1 MSLTILGP
9 WSPHDEIA
17 REGGGKAAHLRLLEG
32 LGCTVPPWICIP
44 AQAFDASFARMGFL
58 DDGRLPA
65 ADDAG
70 AVVMHMPDEV
80 AESIRSALA
89 HHALDGELVAV
100 RSSGLDE
107 DGSEH
112 SFAGQFESFLYR
124 RGVAEVLE
132 AVRACWASAFSER
145 ILAYRRAVD
154 SEVEVT
160 RMGVIIQRM
169 VDSESAGVAFSL
181 NPLRPAD
188 RDTIVVE
195 SVWGQGEGLVSGILD
210 ADRFEVDRTTL
221 EVRETLAVKTHALV
235 QNPEGSG
242 TRSVTIEPERA
253 ERASLTADQVREIAR
268 LALRLEVELDGPQD
282 CEWAFYG
289 GQLHMLQTRPVT
301 TLPPD
306 ALFDSDV
313 VGDDSVIWDNSNII
327 ESYAGVTTPLT
338 FSHVSRSYREVYY
351 QTCQIMG
358 VPPAIISAHEPVF
371 RNMLGLI
378 RGRIYYNLVNWY
390 RLLSLFPL
398 LGRSKGFMETMMG
411 VKQSLTPELAAL
423 FDSLAHPPHYGLSQQ
438 LALLGRL
445 VRRLMSGKQAN
456 EAFLRRVDQVYGPLE
471 AADLGALSLPAQAAV
486 YQRLEDEVLRHWTAP
501 IVNDTRCMLAF
512 GLLKSL
518 TARWITPGMNAA
530 ALQNDLLCGEGDLKS
545 TEPIRLLLDIARD
558 VEEGDPAV
566 RNGFLEEAPERMWS
580 ALQEGFAPELHA
592 RFEDYVH
599 RFGFRCVD
607 ELKLEVQDLHDQPHL
622 VVASVQGY
630 VRHGVP
636 STEDMKAREA
646 TIRREA
652 EERVREAVRGPRRAL
667 YFAVLHWARRAV
679 SDRELLRFERTR
691 GFGVTRRLFQGV
703 GRNLTCLGL
712 LADEHDVFYLTV
724 DELLAFIEGRPVSL
738 DLAGLAAA
746 RRQEFDE
753 YRNSPSPPDRFL
765 TRGAVGASMP
775 HPALL
780 HDHDLLAELRNDDDP
795 NVLRGTPCCPGVVE
809 APIWVAD
816 NFEDTAGLSGEILVT
831 ERTDPG
837 WIPVFPA
844 CAGLIIERGSLLS
857 HSAVVARELGIPT
870 IVGVSGP
877 ALRQLR
883 SGQHVRMD
891 AGRGEVQIL

>member
-1 MSLTILGP
+1 MSSNLQ
-9 WSPHDEIA
+9 SPIRRNRYDVVI
-17 REGGGKAAHLRLLEG
+17 
-32 LGCTVPPWICIP
+32 
-44 AQAFDASFARMGFL
+44 
-58 DDGRLPA
+58 
-65 ADDAG
+65 AG
-70 AVVMHMPDEV
+70 ARCAGASTAMLLARQGLRVLVVDPTSRGSDTL
-80 AESIRSALA
+80 ST
-89 HHALDGELVAV
+89 HALMRGGVLQLHRWGV
-100 RSSGLDE
+100 LD
-107 DGSEH
+107 
-112 SFAGQFESFLYR
+112 
-124 RGVAEVLE
+124 
-132 AVRACWASAFSER
+132 AVRAAE
-145 ILAYRRAVD
+145 
-154 SEVEVT
+154 T
-160 RMGVIIQRM
+160 
-169 VDSESAGVAFSL
+169 
-181 NPLRPAD
+181 PAD
-188 RDTIVVE
+188 RNTVVVE

-221 EVRETLAVKTHALV
+221 EVRETLALKTHALV
-235 QNPEGSG
+235 QNPDGAG
-242 TRSVTIEPERA
+242 TRSVTLEPERA
-253 ERASLTADQVREIAR
+253 GRASLTADQVREVAC

-282 CEWAFYG
+282 CEWAFCG
-289 GQLHMLQTRPVT
+289 GQLYVLQTRPVT

-313 VGDDSVIWDNSNII
+313 AGDDSVIWDNSNII

-358 VPPAIISAHEPVF
+358 VPPAVISAHESVF
-371 RNMLGLI
+371 RNMLGLV

-423 FDSLAHPPHYGLSQQ
+423 FDPLARPPRYRLPRQ

-445 VRRLMSGKQAN
+445 VRRLMSGKKAN
-456 EAFLRRVDQVYGPLE
+456 AAFLRRVDRMCRPLE
-471 AADLGALSLPAQAAV
+471 ETDLGALSLPAQAAV

-501 IVNDTRCMLAF
+501 IINDTRCMLAF

-518 TARWITPGMNAA
+518 TERWIARGTSAA

-558 VEEGDPAV
+558 VEEGDPTV
-566 RNGFLEEAPERMWS
+566 RNSFLETEPEQMWV
-580 ALQEGFAPELHA
+580 ALQEGFAPELHS
-592 RFEDYVH
+592 RFEDYVR

-607 ELKLEVQDLHDQPHL
+607 ELKLEVQDLHDRPHL

-630 VRHGVP
+630 LRHGVP
-636 STEDMKAREA
+636 SAEDMKASEG

-652 EERVREAVRGPRRAL
+652 EERVRETLRGTLRGTRRAL
-667 YFAVLHWARRAV
+667 YFAVLRWARRAV

-691 GFGVTRRLFQGV
+691 AFGVTRRLFRGV
-703 GRNLTCLGL
+703 GRNLTRLGL
-712 LADEHDVFYLTV
+712 LADEHEVFYLTV
-724 DELLAFIEGRPVSL
+724 EELLGFIEGRAVSL
-738 DLAGLAAA
+738 DLGRLAAA
-746 RRQEFDE
+746 RRHEFDE
-753 YRNSPSPPDRFL
+753 YRSSPSPPARFL
-765 TRGAVGASMP
+765 TRGAVGASLP
-775 HPALL
+775 YPGLL
-780 HDHDLLAELRNDDDP
+780 QDRDLLAELRRDDDP

-816 NFEDTAGLSGEILVT
+816 SFEDAAGLSGEILVT

-837 WIPVFPA
+837 WIPIFPA

-870 IVGVSGP
+870 IVGVSGS
-877 ALRQLR
+877 ALRHLR